1 MIKTALNLIALV
13 LLAGNA
19 AAFDLEGVS
28 AADLRAAQP
37 DFRAPAAAQARAGDD
52 LIGVDMNIRVPFATV
67 KKGVEMVAKSEPR
80 LAIIDK
86 SAPVAFKYGE
96 FLRLSNI
103 RVDQGGIVVV
113 PSLTLKPYFNGTDKL
128 AIRIQRVQLHA
139 SMEPSVK
146 AAPAAN
152 AISEEQVMVQVMD
165 VLIKGVYSSVNDF
178 LKKKQIPMRAE
189 DVIKMN
195 YDKAAWTLHAQ
206 VSSKIMGQFIPS
218 GLMGELHLTGF
229 SFDEKGLNLQLR
241 TAN

>member
-19 AAFDLEGVS
+19 AAFDLAAVS
-28 AADLRAAQP
+28 AEDVRASQY
-37 DFRAPAAAQARAGDD
+37 DFRAPAAQPAADD

-80 LAIIDK
+80 LTIIDK

-103 RVDQGGIVVV
+103 KIDQGGIIVV
-113 PSLTLKPYFNGTDKL
+113 PTLTLKPYFNGTDKL
-128 AIRIQRVQLHA
+128 AIKIQRIQLHA

-146 AAPAAN
+146 AAQPMP
-152 AISEEQVMVQVMD
+152 AISEEQVMEQVMD
-165 VLIKGVYSSVNDF
+165 VVIKGVYASVNDF
-178 LKKKQIPMRAE
+178 LKKKQVPMKAE
-189 DVIKMN
+189 DVIKLR
-195 YDKAAWTLHAQ
+195 YDKAGWTLHAQ
-206 VSSKIMGQFIPS
+206 VSSRIMGQFIPA